1 MRRSQ
6 TVTRAWVRAD
16 GMGPGR
22 RLEVTQVS
30 ACGVCPL
37 RISDLNGSSFPAK
50 QSGWSRRPLI
60 CFTGLPSA
68 NHRALRLFL
77 WFPCNGPL
85 LSGNRKG
92 RGQLGTWNPETS
104 PEPRRVRTPSS
115 KHPLVRTPQK
125 AYVSLSLSAETQT
138 YR

>member
-1 MRRSQ
+1 MGLKELETTEQLNQTELRREAGARRSQ
-6 TVTRAWVRAD
+6 AVTRAWVRAD

-22 RLEVTQVS
+22 RLEVTEVS

-50 QSGWSRRPLI
+50 QSGWSGQPLI

-77 WFPCNGPL
+77 WFPCNGPI

-92 RGQLGTWNPETS
+92 RGRLGAWNPETS
-104 PEPRRVRTPSS
+104 PERRRGSI
-115 KHPLVRTPQK
+115 L
-125 AYVSLSLSAETQT
+125 
-138 YR
+138 